1 VYSVTTVRASDILQ
15 LFKSREFR
23 FACLVAIAADGL
35 QILVLPLFIE
45 GALSPA
51 DALIDLGA
59 AVILS
64 RVLGWHWAFLP
75 TLLAELF
82 PGLDLFPTWTAAVL
96 YVGWQRLRSQGPN
109 IEAARLIERRL
120 LNSENT
126 TDEQLKA
133 FRPR

>member
-1 VYSVTTVRASDILQ
+1 MVQ

-23 FACLVAIAADGL
+23 LAWLVAIAADGL
-35 QILVLPLFIE
+35 QILVLPLFIA

-51 DALIDLGA
+51 DAIIDLAA

-64 RVLGWHWAFLP
+64 RLLGWHWAFLP

-82 PGLDLFPTWTAAVL
+82 PALDLFPTWTAAVL
-96 YVGWQRLRSQGPN
+96 YVTWQRARSQEAD
-109 IEAARLIERRL
+109 IHAARLIEHRL
-120 LNSENT
+120 LNSKNR